1 MIKRTLDFFVNGI
14 WNIRLNTLTPLR
26 ACLIR
31 LCRITVLTLRFFFR
45 NRCTLHAASLTY
57 YTLLAI
63 VPILALVFGIAKGYG
78 YDRILKQ
85 KLMDSM
91 QGNESVAE
99 RMIDFADSAIKNAS
113 GGLVA
118 GIGVL
123 LLLWTA
129 VKLLASIENSFNRIW
144 GVKSGRSWGRKF
156 CDYLTM
162 LLICPFLLT
171 VMATTSSFVITHLEG
186 LAGNMPYPDTWIEIV
201 KYVVHGLN
209 LVSAWFVFTFVYMFV
224 PNTKVHLKAGII
236 AGVLA
241 GTGYLV
247 LQAGYV
253 FVQTKLTS
261 YNAIYGSFAALPFFL
276 IWMNLGWTLT
286 IFGAQFSFAIQNV
299 NLYEMEPGNGDLPLC
314 PFRKKVCALRI
325 TNLFVR
331 TFAGH
336 EKPKSAAQVSK
347 ELEIPIRTARAIIYD
362 LCEAGILAP
371 LMSEK
376 GEDDCYQVAIPPDEI
391 TPAYVLRK
399 LDCIGADFA
408 LPANDPEFEQLM
420 RSFWNHPDKQLNTP
434 FYQAKKNS

>member
-1 MIKRTLDFFVNGI
+1 MVKRTVDFLVNGI
-14 WNIRLNTLTPLR
+14 WNVRLNTVPPLR
-26 ACLIR
+26 AFVIR
-31 LCRITVLTLRFFFR
+31 LCRVVILTLRFFFR

-78 YDRILKQ
+78 YDQILKQ
-85 KLMDSM
+85 KLMESM

-99 RMIDFADSAIKNAS
+99 RMIDFADSAIRNAS

-123 LLLWTA
+123 LLIWTA

-144 GVKSGRSWGRKF
+144 GVKCGRSWGRKF

-162 LLICPFLLT
+162 LVICPFLLT
-171 VMATTSSFVITHLEG
+171 VMATTSTFVVSHLEG
-186 LAGNMPYPDTWIEIV
+186 LAANMPYPDTWIDIV
-201 KYVVHGLN
+201 KCVVHGIN
-209 LVSAWFVFTFVYMFV
+209 LVSAWFVFSFIYIFV
-224 PNTKVHLKAGII
+224 PNAKVHLKAAAIS
-236 AGVLA
+236 GVLA

-276 IWMNLGWTLT
+276 IWLNLGWTLT
-286 IFGAQFSFAIQNV
+286 IFGAQLAFAIQNV
-299 NLYEMEPGNGDLPLC
+299 NLYEMEPGNGEKPLC
-314 PFRKKVCALRI
+314 LHRKKICALRI
-325 TNLFVR
+325 TDIFVR
-331 TFAGH
+331 AFIAHKT
-336 EKPKSAAQVSK
+336 PYSAVQISK
-347 ELEIPIRTARAIIYD
+347 TLEIPIRTTRAIIYD
-362 LCEAGILAP
+362 LCEAGIITP

-391 TPAYVLRK
+391 TPVYVLQR
-399 LDCIGADFA
+399 LDHTGADFA
-408 LPANDPEFEQLM
+408 LPPNDPEFERLIAA
-420 RSFWNHPDKQLNTP
+420 FWKNPDTKLNTP
-434 FYQAKKNS
+434 FGK